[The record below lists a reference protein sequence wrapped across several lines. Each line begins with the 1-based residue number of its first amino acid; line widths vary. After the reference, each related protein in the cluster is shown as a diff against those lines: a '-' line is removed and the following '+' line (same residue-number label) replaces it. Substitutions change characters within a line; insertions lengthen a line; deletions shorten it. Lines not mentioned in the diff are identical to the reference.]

1 MLLGR
6 PPWREPIYAGNG
18 TPTCHDVAPEG
29 RGCRIRLAEQRGRR
43 SGIVDGVPTPPLV
56 AHRRLA
62 WCVAVCC
69 WLGAALIGV
78 HYAGRTNLG
87 PLDGALTRALS
98 AVVGNPKP
106 LGKWAVIPP
115 TVPTRVLGALSNPV
129 LIYAVIAAVVVF
141 AVWRRR
147 WEVAGLALLAPALCA
162 LVTEVSKPWFGR
174 YHDGYL
180 SYPSG
185 HMATSAAAL
194 TVGVLALGGRRP
206 LLRWAGW
213 AIVLFCTA
221 AGLAAMNYHYPSDV
235 AGGFLLA
242 LGVVLP
248 GAILADVLGSRRS
261 AQVAHT

>member
-1 MLLGR
+1 M
-6 PPWREPIYAGNG
+6 
-18 TPTCHDVAPEG
+18 
-29 RGCRIRLAEQRGRR
+29 
-43 SGIVDGVPTPPLV
+43 VDGVTTPPLA
-56 AHRRLA
+56 AHRGLA
-62 WCVAVCC
+62 LWAALCC
-69 WLGAALIGV
+69 WVGGVLIGV
-78 HYAGRTNLG
+78 HYAGRTDLG
-87 PLDGALTRALS
+87 PLDGAITRTLS

-129 LIYAVIAAVVVF
+129 LIYAVIAAVLVF

-147 WEVAGLALLAPALCA
+147 WEVAALVVLAPGLCA

-194 TVGVLALGGRRP
+194 TVGLLAVTGGWAGRR
-206 LLRWAGW
+206 RVFAMAGW
-213 AIVLFCTA
+213 ALVVFCTA
-221 AGLAAMNYHYPSDV
+221 AGLVAMNYHYPSDV

-248 GAILADVLGSRRS
+248 GAVLADSVSSWRSRRPAAARPAGTPHADTS
-261 AQVAHT
+261 SEIRRPAAPR